1 MPEDNHPSYPV
12 GYGKPPKRTRFKP
25 GKSGNPHGRPRKST
39 TLEEDIEK
47 ELRTKVTL
55 KEGTKFLQMTKR
67 QAVAKQFVN
76 KAISGD
82 IRSTELLLK
91 RTAKTHSDHD
101 NNLGALL
108 EEFRERSRLLEID
121 RSVQERPFVGSVGSA
136 PSKATTGEDS

>member
-1 MPEDNHPSYPV
+1 MPEDNHSSYPV
-12 GYGKPPKRTRFKP
+12 GYGKPPKRTQFKP
-25 GKSGNPHGRPRKST
+25 GKSGNPNGRPRKST

-76 KAISGD
+76 KAIGGD

-91 RTAKTHSDHD
+91 RTAKARSGQD

-108 EEFRERSRLLEID
+108 EEFRERSRLLETD
-121 RSVQERPFVGSVGSA
+121 RSVQERPLVGSAGSA
-136 PSKATTGEDS
+136 PSNAIAGEDS